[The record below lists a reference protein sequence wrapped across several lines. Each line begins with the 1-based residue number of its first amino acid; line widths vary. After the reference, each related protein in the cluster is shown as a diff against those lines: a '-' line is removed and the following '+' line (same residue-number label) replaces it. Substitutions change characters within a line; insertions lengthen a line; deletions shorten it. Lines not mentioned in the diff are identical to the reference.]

1 MNVKTMVTGYRDELV
16 ERLGKLVAIPSVEGR
31 PEDGAPFGPGPRD
44 ALHAALDML
53 EDDGFKTVNLHN
65 YIGYAELGEGDQ
77 VIGVIGH
84 LDVVPA
90 IREDGWK
97 TDPFVMKEKEGILYG
112 RGVADD
118 KGAVVASMIAL
129 KVLRDMNVPIK
140 KRIRLIMGTNEET
153 GSKCLAHYVEQEGHV
168 DYGFTP
174 DGDFPGVHGEKGMLG
189 GVFRSKSLNILEIH
203 GGSAKNVVA
212 AKCTAKVVKNS
223 YSSKKLSDW
232 FHNLNI
238 DFDVEEDDDCNKITV
253 YGKAAHASTP
263 ELGINAISCLLAA
276 LKEAGMQDPF
286 VNYYWTHFGLT
297 TDGSGL
303 NAKLEDEFG
312 VLTLNIGVIETDD
325 DEIVGSIDIRF
336 PVTMSTKSVLK
347 AMKDRMED
355 ENGKIE
361 IVSAVE
367 PIYFPIDSPLVSSLY
382 DAYVEV
388 TGDTKS
394 KPMTMGGGTYAK
406 GINNTIAFGCGFSD
420 KDYHIHD
427 ANEYVGIDELLLQTE
442 IYVHALLKLLEL

>member
-140 KRIRLIMGTNEET
+140 S
-153 GSKCLAHYVEQEGHV
+153 GSV
-168 DYGFTP
+168 
-174 DGDFPGVHGEKGMLG
+174 
-189 GVFRSKSLNILEIH
+189 
-203 GGSAKNVVA
+203 
-212 AKCTAKVVKNS
+212 
-223 YSSKKLSDW
+223 
-232 FHNLNI
+232 
-238 DFDVEEDDDCNKITV
+238 
-253 YGKAAHASTP
+253 
-263 ELGINAISCLLAA
+263 
-276 LKEAGMQDPF
+276 
-286 VNYYWTHFGLT
+286 
-297 TDGSGL
+297 
-303 NAKLEDEFG
+303 
-312 VLTLNIGVIETDD
+312 
-325 DEIVGSIDIRF
+325 
-336 PVTMSTKSVLK
+336 
-347 AMKDRMED
+347 
-355 ENGKIE
+355 
-361 IVSAVE
+361 
-367 PIYFPIDSPLVSSLY
+367 
-382 DAYVEV
+382 
-388 TGDTKS
+388 
-394 KPMTMGGGTYAK
+394 
-406 GINNTIAFGCGFSD
+406 
-420 KDYHIHD
+420 
-427 ANEYVGIDELLLQTE
+427 
-442 IYVHALLKLLEL
+442 